1 MKYLDLLNQSA
12 EDKADRNNQLVA
24 EEAALNLEGAVF
36 ANKKAIAAK
45 HIQIESLKAS
55 PSLNFRAITT
65 AMNDIQLLEREM
77 EQLKALK
84 KELF

>member
-12 EDKADRNNQLVA
+12 EDKSKRNNELVA
-24 EEAALNLEGAVF
+24 EEAALNLEAAVF

-45 HIQIESLKAS
+45 NTLIDSLKAS
-55 PSLNFRAITT
+55 PSLNFKAITS
-65 AMNDIQLLEREM
+65 AMNEVQLLEREM

>member
-12 EDKADRNNQLVA
+12 EYKAKRNNELIA
-24 EEAALNLEGAVF
+24 EEAALNLEAAVF

-45 HIQIESLKAS
+45 HTMIDSLKAS
-55 PSLNFRAITT
+55 PTLNFKAITS
-65 AMNDIQLLEREM
+65 AMNEVQLLEREM
-77 EQLKALK
+77 DQLKALK